1 MAQVLIKGTAW
12 EKSLQDYA
20 YTRALSSAGWAWEFL
35 RRNEDYQRDVRL
47 NRAGHPG
54 AISHLSGSTLYRP
67 RRRFMAAERWGLS
80 FFCDPSKSA
89 LQASPFWLSELV
101 TNVAYCEAVTT
112 NDNSSDNRGE
122 LLSMASFN
130 GRRAV
135 LASCNGEIFS
145 VTHGIRNV
153 SLVVTEGSFVVR
165 ANILRFHH
173 KGLHTASRHAETL
186 KVLTQLSTENT
197 DTAPVMAGSEVKY
210 RDYLVALDGRLA
222 GRSYRDIAEILYG
235 TDRVGVYWTDDTRGL
250 KSKVRRAVEC
260 GLALMNGGYRELL

>member
-1 MAQVLIKGTAW
+1 MAQVLVKGTAW
-12 EKSLQDYA
+12 ERSLEDYA

-35 RRNEDYQRDVRL
+35 RRNEDYHRDVRL
-47 NRAGHPG
+47 NRAGHPA
-54 AISHLSGSTLYRP
+54 AISHVSGSTLYRL
-67 RRRFMAAERWGLS
+67 RRRFIAAELWGLS

-101 TNVAYCEAVTT
+101 TNVAYCEAITA
-112 NDNSSDNRGE
+112 NDNGDE

-135 LASCNGEIFS
+135 LASCNCEIFS
-145 VTHGIRNV
+145 VTHGIRNA
-153 SLVVTEGSFVVR
+153 SLVVTGGSFVVE

-186 KVLTQLSTENT
+186 KVLTQLFTENT

-235 TDRVGVYWTDDTRGL
+235 QDRVGATWTDDTQGL
-250 KSKVRRAVEC
+250 KSRVRRAVEC
-260 GLALMNGGYRELL
+260 GLVLMNGGYRDLL